1 MTHSQS
7 VATEIPK
14 AVLRPRTERL
24 VWVMFGVVVVIAMVV
39 AFLFVKL
46 GQANN
51 TAHSA
56 DKAGKANA
64 AGLASANSKLIKAG
78 EAPVPTPTSPGAVTV
93 TVTAPPPAVVGPS
106 NLQVSAAVAVYCAQH
121 SGCASGPTAAQVA
134 QAVATY
140 CTSNGQCK
148 GPVGKSGAPG
158 APGSAGS
165 SGAPGRDG
173 QNATPDQVAAAVTSY
188 CSTRNNCQGPAGSTG
203 AAGADGVA
211 GYPPLGFTFTITSP
225 LGDTNYSCTP
235 DSPPAAGTQPHYSCT
250 KE

>member
-1 MTHSQS
+1 MLFALV
-7 VATEIPK
+7 VA
-14 AVLRPRTERL
+14 
-24 VWVMFGVVVVIAMVV
+24 IALVV

-46 GQANN
+46 GQANS

-78 EAPVPTPTSPGAVTV
+78 QAPVPTPTSPGAVTV
-93 TVTAPPPAVVGPS
+93 TVTAPPPIVVGPS

-148 GPVGKSGAPG
+148 GTVGKPG
-158 APGSAGS
+158 ATGSAGT

-173 QNATPDQVAAAVTSY
+173 QNATPDQVAAAVVSY
-188 CSTRNNCQGPAGSTG
+188 CSTKDNCQGPAGVSG
-203 AAGADGVA
+203 AAGAAGSDGRD
-211 GYPPLGFTFTITSP
+211 GYPPLGFTFTINSPP

-235 DSPPAAGTQPHYSCT
+235 DTTPAAGTQPHYSCV